1 MITYTLI
8 LSERFPATHPRHG
21 EPTDF
26 KHKFIRAMACRR
38 MSSEDLK
45 LHTIRANPW
54 LWVRRFEQINAGKAC
69 LSVRMWSGKP
79 YASKQE
85 ELWRLTKAD
94 GIGMQ
99 LLYLPVEDSGF
110 CYVLNSMHSIQTK
123 AVDPEIVANHDGLL
137 LQDWRPWFQSHNPS
151 EPLAIIHFTNF
162 RY

>member
-1 MITYTLI
+1 M
-8 LSERFPATHPRHG
+8 LSERFPATHPLHG

-26 KHKFIRAMACRR
+26 KHKFIRAIACRR

-79 YASKQE
+79 YASKQV

-99 LLYLPVEDSGF
+99 VLYLPSGQDGSF
-110 CYVLNSMHSIQTK
+110 CYVLNGIHSLETK
-123 AVDPEIVANHDGLL
+123 AVDPEMVANHDGLSL
-137 LQDWRPWFQSHNPS
+137 KDWQSWFQGNNTS